1 MGDAAVWVASLLR
14 LAAISRSCIP
24 NRAPRDVYKRQVH
37 IHIKVRWAEQGVH
50 RTFTSQLYFPDALSD
65 RIYAEPPYAHRGT
78 RDRLNAQD
86 GIFSAGGDQLM
97 LNLAEEG
104 SGFRTRF
111 GIAMLDAIGQP

>member
-1 MGDAAVWVASLLR
+1 MPRGATRIPAMTACRFLSAVSCAASSV
-14 LAAISRSCIP
+14 P
-24 NRAPRDVYKRQVH
+24 M
-37 IHIKVRWAEQGVH
+37 
-50 RTFTSQLYFPDALSD
+50 
-65 RIYAEPPYAHRGT
+65 PPYAHRGT